1 MRHKHQTQAS
11 AWEPVADPSKAG
23 HESKHCG
30 RNRDLR
36 RRYVRGATVQAFRL
50 GHDHTPHLG
59 YRISTCGKT
68 FVHLG
73 DADVSNA
80 SFASLMQRGSVDVA
94 MVPFWWF
101 LESSSTEFISQ
112 RWKPRRA
119 MAFQLGK
126 GDGGYA
132 ERLRKKFP
140 QVWICTKE
148 GEAREF

>member
-1 MRHKHQTQAS
+1 
-11 AWEPVADPSKAG
+11 
-23 HESKHCG
+23 
-30 RNRDLR
+30 
-36 RRYVRGATVQAFRL
+36 
-50 GHDHTPHLG
+50 
-59 YRISTCGKT
+59 
-68 FVHLG
+68 
-73 DADVSNA
+73 
-80 SFASLMQRGSVDVA
+80 

-119 MAFQLGK
+119 MAFHLGK

-132 ERLRKKFP
+132 ERLLKKFP